1 MTRTKKLVSLTL
13 IISLLLL
20 GFVCF
25 STVTAAYAETSE
37 IENPDLNV
45 NIEEE
50 AVPYGL
56 FTNLT
61 LSIDGGNGQ
70 VWATAKN
77 KFTLFSS
84 SIPVVVEIY
93 SSDTYQDSYTNMKLE
108 SRNYINNLKMGQT
121 VTATASTNGQQ
132 KYWKGRMYFNIDNKG
147 WDEEVTSTWLCDA
160 NGYPVL

>member
-1 MTRTKKLVSLTL
+1 MTRTKLVSMTL
-13 IISLLLL
+13 ILILILFSIICFGSIS
-20 GFVCF
+20 
-25 STVTAAYAETSE
+25 SAYAETVVVENSE
-37 IENPDLNV
+37 IKV
-45 NIEEE
+45 NGDEE

-77 KFTLFSS
+77 KFTMFSS

-93 SSDTYQDSYTNMKLE
+93 SSDTYQESYTNMTLE

-160 NGYPVL
+160 NGFPVL

>member
-1 MTRTKKLVSLTL
+1 MTRTKILLTFI
-13 IISLLLL
+13 IISILLA
-20 GFVCF
+20 
-25 STVTAAYAETSE
+25 TALMGGSIIFAYAETVE
-37 IENPDLNV
+37 ADIPEYEPIENNEV
-45 NIEEE
+45 T
-50 AVPYGL
+50 PYGL

-61 LSIDGGNGQ
+61 LSIDGGDGK

-77 KFTLFSS
+77 KFTLFSA

-93 SSDTYQDSYTNMKLE
+93 SSDTYQESYTNMTLE

-147 WDEEVTSTWLCDA
+147 WDEDVTTTWLCDP
-160 NGYPVL
+160 NGFPIL

>member
-1 MTRTKKLVSLTL
+1 MIRTK
-13 IISLLLL
+13 SLLAIALVVILL
-20 GFVCF
+20 VAALTSGGILF
-25 STVTAAYAETSE
+25 AYAENVETDVPKFE
-37 IENPDLNV
+37 TTENT
-45 NIEEE
+45 E
-50 AVPYGL
+50 ATPYGL

-77 KFTLFSS
+77 KFTLFSA

-93 SSDTYQDSYTNMKLE
+93 SSDTYQESYKDMTLE

-147 WDEEVTSTWLCDA
+147 WEEEVTSTWLCDA
-160 NGYPVL
+160 NGFPVL

>member
-1 MTRTKKLVSLTL
+1 MTRTKLVSMTL
-13 IISLLLL
+13 ILILIFFSII
-20 GFVCF
+20 CF
-25 STVTAAYAETSE
+25 GSITSAYAETVVVESSE
-37 IENPDLNV
+37 IKANGD
-45 NIEEE
+45 EE
-50 AVPYGL
+50 AAPYGL

-77 KFTLFSS
+77 KFTMFSS

-93 SSDTYQDSYTNMKLE
+93 SSDTYQESYTNMTLE